1 MDAEYEELEAEA
13 LPSRESAKIYCAS
26 FLQWMRQG
34 LIACSKGKSHDQLN
48 KAVDGLENAFTE
60 LITSYETEI
69 QQLRGIN
76 K

>member
-1 MDAEYEELEAEA
+1 MSGEYEEIEAEA

-26 FLQWMRQG
+26 FLQWMRNG
-34 LIACSKGKSHDQLN
+34 IISCAKGKSKDQLT

-69 QQLRGIN
+69 QQMRQN